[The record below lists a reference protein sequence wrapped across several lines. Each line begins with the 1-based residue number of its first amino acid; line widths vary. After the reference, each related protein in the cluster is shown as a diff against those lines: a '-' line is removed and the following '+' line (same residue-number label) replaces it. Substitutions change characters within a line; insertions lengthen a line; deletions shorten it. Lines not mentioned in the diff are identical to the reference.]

1 MSVKIK
7 FWSERALMV
16 LAVMGIAGTS
26 YGRATVRPGDDTKR
40 KVDKTSLLRTAAN
53 CNEGQD
59 KEFLD
64 INNVRAMIMTG
75 GDMWWDRGTTN
86 ASYEVPKGSGKHALY
101 AGALWVGGYDTQG
114 QLKVTAQ
121 TYRQTGNDYWPGPLS
136 SDASNNTIDQATCS
150 AWDYLWKVNKSD
162 IIRFNELIAGGNED
176 AVADPVFNVIKYWPA
191 SGNVNAQGANGTNLF
206 STMVPGR
213 NYAPYVDVDG
223 VPGYDWRGG
232 DYPDINGDQY
242 IFRVYNDM
250 GNTKS
255 QTGSLGIGLEV
266 QGSAFAYATKDYL
279 NDATFYN
286 YRLINRG
293 SLTMD
298 STYTATW
305 TDADLGFACDD
316 YIGCDTGRGLG
327 ILYNSST
334 TDGSGQSNS
343 YGSQVP
349 MVGVDFF
356 IGPARI
362 TYDTDS
368 NKWDTLRL
376 KMSNFTYF
384 SNSGCQG
391 SISGPPPDEITDPD
405 NAIEFYRYMTGS
417 NKLGNPFTYD
427 FQGTRTPTK
436 GYGGGPSTNSVFFGE
451 VNSGWSECFCNNPAY
466 DRRFIHSAG
475 PFKLTGG
482 GVTNDITIGVV
493 WVADVGGCPNTSFGK
508 IRLADDAI
516 QELFDNNF
524 KTIEGPESPRLVIRE
539 MDRKLIFYML
549 NDSNSTNYREQ
560 YGYSPDPKYR
570 VYSSKATK
578 LGYTQEQAIYKFEG
592 YRVFQLKNS
601 EVQPAQIFGENGEVD
616 NNVAVEVFQCDI
628 KNGITEVWSHER
640 DARSTNE
647 IHPVLKVKGQDKG
660 IVHSFELTTDAF
672 ASGDDKQL
680 VNYRTYRYVA
690 IAYGVNNFRPYKDG
704 LIDSTQD
711 KPYLESA
718 HSAGGKPIPI
728 YTPMPNPANGDMGT
742 VVNSD
747 YGMGVKVTRI
757 EGTGNGGNI
766 LQMDKASE
774 ELAVAGPGYHAKN
787 PTYEPSAGPV
797 NVKVIDPV
805 KIKPMDW
812 EIFLRGAQL
821 SPAARG
827 INPDSGTWELRG
839 SNGSESV
846 TIFSESNIRILNEQI
861 LEKYG
866 LSVNI
871 AQTVRPG
878 DDQPSGNGYITSDIT
893 YVENSKTWLAGVQD
907 EEDRSYQNWILS
919 GNHTENPTP
928 PPPCNWNDKSS
939 DTLSFYEDM
948 INNNT
953 LVQKT
958 WAPYPLAA
966 DDSRTVCGFG
976 VAKNG
981 SQPGNLFEL
990 QSVDLV
996 FTSDKS
1002 KWTRCMVV
1010 ETQDDATL
1018 SEGKKN
1024 KFLLREHAGWNLEYN
1039 GNQPIYSSNPDDVG
1053 MSWFPGY
1060 AINQE
1065 TGERLNIFFGE
1076 DSWQKSQNG
1085 ADMLWNPTSTLFTA
1099 FGEPSFG
1106 GKHYV
1111 YIANTRYDEC
1121 RAFRQKLL
1129 TPGVTQLEPFSAT
1142 MWVGTPMLRIGGSFL
1157 SIEKGMI
1164 PTETRLRFRVTRPY
1178 ARYTPDASVPLR
1190 NNALPL
1196 YSFSTKQY
1204 APVPLDQ
1211 AGNPY
1216 NSDKQRLLDQ
1226 IFVVPNPYY
1235 AYNNYEGSR
1244 LDSRVRI
1251 INLPRKATISIYSL
1265 DGSLIRQLSKDN
1277 ANVSFIDWD
1286 TRNAKGLPIAS
1297 GMYLVHVKADNIGET
1312 VIRWFGAMKP
1322 IDITNF

>member
-1 MSVKIK
+1 MSAKIK
-7 FWSERALMV
+7 FWSERALVV
-16 LAVMGIAGTS
+16 LALMGVAGTS
-26 YGRATVRPGDDTKR
+26 YGRATLRPGDDGKR
-40 KVDKTSLLRTAAN
+40 TIKKSSLLRTAAS

-59 KEFLD
+59 REFLD
-64 INNVRAMIMTG
+64 INNVRALIMTG

-101 AGALWVGGYDTQG
+101 AGALWVGGFDSQG

-136 SDASNNTIDQATCS
+136 SNQTNNTIDQATCS

-162 IIRFNELIAGGNED
+162 IIRFNELIKLGED
-176 AVADPVFNVIKYWPA
+176 AVTDPAFDVIKFWPA
-191 SGNVNAQGANGTNLF
+191 TGNVNAQGANATNLF
-206 STMVPGR
+206 STMQPDR
-213 NYAPYVDVDG
+213 NYAPFVDVDG
-223 VPGYDWRGG
+223 DQKYDWRQG
-232 DYPDINGDQY
+232 DHPDINGDQY

-250 GNTKS
+250 GNTKT
-255 QTGSLGIGLEV
+255 QTGTQGIGLEI

-279 NDATFYN
+279 NDASFYN

-293 SLTMD
+293 NLRLD

-334 TDGSGQSNS
+334 KDGSGQSNS

-362 TYDTDS
+362 TP
-368 NKWDTLRL
+368 NNNGGFDTLRL

-384 SNSGCQG
+384 SNSGCTG
-391 SISGPPPDEITDPD
+391 SSSGPPPDEITDPETG
-405 NAIEFYRYMTGS
+405 IEFYRYMTGS

-427 FQGTRTPTK
+427 FQGTRTPTR
-436 GYGGGPSTNSVFFGE
+436 GYGSGPSSNSVFFGE

-475 PFKLTGG
+475 PFTLTGG

-493 WVADVGGCPNTSFGK
+493 WVADVGGCPNTNFGK

-524 KTIEGPESPRLVIRE
+524 KTIEGPEAPRLVIRE
-539 MDRKLIFYML
+539 MDRKLVVYIL
-549 NDSNSTNYREQ
+549 NDSNSTNFRER
-560 YGYSPDPKYR
+560 YGNSPEAKYR
-570 VYSSKATK
+570 VFSTKARK
-578 LGYTQEQAIYKFEG
+578 LGYSDEESLYKFEG

-601 EVQPAQIFGENGEVD
+601 EVQPAQIFGEDGEVD
-616 NNVAVEVFQCDI
+616 NDVAVEVFQCDI
-628 KNGITEVWSHER
+628 KNGVTTVWNHDR
-640 DARSTNE
+640 DARNTQE
-647 IHPVLKVKGQDKG
+647 IRPVLKVDGKDNG
-660 IVHSFELTTDAF
+660 ILHSFELTTDAF
-672 ASGDDKQL
+672 APGDDKRL

-690 IAYGVNNFRPYKDG
+690 IAYAVNNFRPFSAA
-704 LIDSTQD
+704 LMDSTQD
-711 KPYLESA
+711 RVYLESA
-718 HSAGGKPIPI
+718 HDAGGRPITI

-742 VVNSD
+742 VLNAD

-757 EGTGNGGNI
+757 EGTGNGGHE

-774 ELAVAGPGYHAKN
+774 DLAIQGPGYQAKN
-787 PTYEPSAGPV
+787 PTYEPSRGPV
-797 NVKVIDPV
+797 NVKVVDPR
-805 KIKPMDW
+805 KIKPMEW
-812 EIFLRGAQL
+812 EIFLKGAQL
-821 SPAARG
+821 SPSARG
-827 INPDSGTWELRG
+827 INPDSGTWQLVG
-839 SNGSESV
+839 TNGSETV
-846 TIFSESNIRILNEQI
+846 TIMSETNIKVLNEQI
-861 LEKYG
+861 LENYG
-866 LSVNI
+866 LSVNVT
-871 AQTVRPG
+871 QVVRPG
-878 DDQPSGNGYITSDIT
+878 DDQPGGNGYISSNIT
-893 YVENSKTWLAGVQD
+893 YTETSKTWLAGVQD
-907 EEDRSYQNWILS
+907 GEDRSYQNWILS
-919 GNHTENPTP
+919 GAHVEPPTP
-928 PPPCNWNDKSS
+928 APPCNWNDKNS

-948 INNNT
+948 MNNNT

-958 WAPYPLAA
+958 WAPYALAA
-966 DDSRTVCGFG
+966 DEGRSVCGFG

-981 SQPGNLFEL
+981 SQPGNLWDL

-996 FTSDKS
+996 FTPDKT

-1010 ETQDDATL
+1010 ETQDDPTL
-1018 SEGKKN
+1018 TEGNRN
-1024 KFLLREHAGWNLEYN
+1024 KFLLRNHEGWNLDYN
-1039 GNQPIYSSNPDDVG
+1039 GNQPVYSSNPDDRG

-1085 ADMLWNPTSTLFTA
+1085 ADMLWNPTSTLLTA
-1099 FGEPSFG
+1099 FGEPANG

-1111 YIANTRYDEC
+1111 YITNTKYDEC
-1121 RAFRQKLL
+1121 KVFRQKLM
-1129 TPGVTQLEPFSAT
+1129 TPGVTQLEPYSAT
-1142 MWVGTPMLRIGGSFL
+1142 MWVGTPMLRAGASFL

-1178 ARYTPDASVPLR
+1178 ARYIPDPAVPLR

-1204 APVPLDQ
+1204 APVALNQD
-1211 AGNPY
+1211 GNPY
-1216 NSDKQRLLDQ
+1216 NGDKQRLLDQ

-1235 AYNNYEGSR
+1235 AYNDYEGSR

-1322 IDITNF
+1322 IDITNL